1 MTLPTPPAE
10 RCERCGHELGLV
22 RHPIR
27 QLRWTRYW
35 WRGVESLFTGALK
48 MCGRCGAV
56 YASDGKLMA
65 AGAIQTD
72 VERRLDGYRRDM
84 AYLRDAFGGVV
95 VAGEIAALWLA
106 LGPSGSGAAE
116 VLVAASVGVG
126 AVVPFSYFWRKAL
139 SAKRDLKRLREA
151 RRQGLILEAGK
162 RTGNGLA

>member
-1 MTLPTPPAE
+1 
-10 RCERCGHELGLV
+10 
-22 RHPIR
+22 
-27 QLRWTRYW
+27 
-35 WRGVESLFTGALK
+35 
-48 MCGRCGAV
+48 
-56 YASDGKLMA
+56 MA